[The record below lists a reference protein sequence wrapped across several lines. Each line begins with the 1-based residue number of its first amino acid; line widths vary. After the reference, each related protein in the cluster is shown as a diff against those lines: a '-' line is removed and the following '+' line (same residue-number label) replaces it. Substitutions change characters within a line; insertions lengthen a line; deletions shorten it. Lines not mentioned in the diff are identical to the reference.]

1 MEIKKGSFFK
11 YCVVILAVLNLVW
24 LFGFEYRIPNLKGK
38 QAPKTE
44 EAGAAASTAVA
55 TVADKKEPDDKSKEE
70 KEPEEE
76 VTYCRVIVS
85 PKLNVREGP
94 GTNYDILTT
103 ASYNEIL
110 TVYGAEKGWVHIRN
124 EEGIEGY
131 VSETYVEMLDEKPE

>member
-24 LFGFEYRIPNLKGK
+24 LFGFEYSIPEIKGK
-38 QAPKTE
+38 EASKTE
-44 EAGAAASTAVA
+44 ETAVAASTAA
-55 TVADKKEPDDKSKEE
+55 AAVADKKEPDNKPEE
-70 KEPEEE
+70 DEEPEEE

-85 PKLNVREGP
+85 PRLNVRKGP